1 MSGLLLETPAVDVD
15 VNRPQGE
22 LLSLPKRFRGYVGGF
37 GSGKTYV
44 GCIAMC
50 MAAWSVPGIPQGYF
64 APTYSQIRDIFY
76 PTMEEVAE
84 KMGFTVKIKTGDHEV
99 HLIDSRGYVRSR
111 IICRSMDNPASIVGF
126 KIGRALVDELD
137 ILPMLKA
144 EQAWNKI
151 IARMRWQT
159 SVLPKGFILGQIDVT
174 TTPEGFQFMHRRFVQ
189 RLREKPELSK
199 LYGLVQASTYE
210 NEALLPEGYIESLL
224 ESYPAQLVRAYLHG
238 EFVNMLHGTVYSHYN
253 RERNRCGD
261 HAEEGEPVHIGM
273 DFNVNKM
280 AAIVHVTRNNEPRA
294 VGELVNQRDT
304 PAMIEAIK
312 TMFWTYDRARTDW
325 VRNRTITIY
334 PDASG
339 ANTSSKDASKSDIA
353 LLQQAGFQVM
363 APSAN
368 PPVRDRVLAM
378 NMAFCDNHQNARYK
392 VNDDLCPTYAENLEQ
407 QAYNDNGEPDKK
419 SGHDHTN
426 DAGGYYI
433 HNRFPI
439 IKPVSSFRMGRA
451 H

>member
-1 MSGLLLETPAVDVD
+1 MSAIVLPSVDID
-15 VNRPQGE
+15 VNRPQGQ

-44 GCIAMC
+44 GCIG
-50 MAAWSVPGIPQGYF
+50 MANAAYAVPGIPQGYF

-84 KMGFTVKIKTGDHEV
+84 RMGLQVKVKLGDHEV
-99 HLIDSRGYVRSR
+99 HLLDRGYLRSR

-137 ILPMLKA
+137 ILPMHKA

-151 IARMRWQT
+151 IARMRWQAPN
-159 SVLPKGFILGQIDVT
+159 LPRDFILGQIDVT

-189 RLREKPELSK
+189 RLREKPELAR

-210 NEALLPEGYIESLL
+210 NEALLPEGYIDSLL

-238 EFVNMLHGTVYSHYN
+238 DFVNMLHGTVYSHYD
-253 RERNRCGD
+253 RAKNRCGD
-261 HAEEGEPVHIGM
+261 FVQEGEPVHIGM

-280 AAIVHVTRNNEPRA
+280 AGVVHVTRNNEPRA
-294 VGELVNQRDT
+294 VGEIINQRDT

-312 TMFWTYDRARTDW
+312 SRYWRYDKARGDW
-325 VRNRTITIY
+325 VRERTICVY

-339 ANTSSKDASKSDIA
+339 ANTSSKDASRSDIS
-353 LLQQAGFQVM
+353 LLQAAGFQVI
-363 APSAN
+363 APAAN
-368 PPVRDRVLAM
+368 PPVRDRILSM
-378 NMAFCDNHQNARYK
+378 NMMFCDNHQRTKYL
-392 VNDDLCPTYAENLEQ
+392 VNDDLAPTYAENLEQ

-426 DAGGYYI
+426 DAGGYFI
-433 HNRFPI
+433 HSRFPI
-439 IKPVSSFRMGRA
+439 IRPVHSFQMGRA